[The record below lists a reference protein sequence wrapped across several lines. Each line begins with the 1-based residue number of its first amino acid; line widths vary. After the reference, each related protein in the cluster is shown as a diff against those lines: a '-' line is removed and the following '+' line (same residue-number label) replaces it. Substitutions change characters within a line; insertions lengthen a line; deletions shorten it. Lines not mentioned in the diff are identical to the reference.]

1 MKQSELITNIYNTYI
16 KLKKESSDQA
26 SLYLCS
32 NDELKNI
39 IRNRLIKY
47 NVRDVNELCFEFIFK
62 LTDIFDKYDRDKLDL
77 NIYFNTNLRYYILN
91 YIAHSKNNYGGSK
104 NQNIRIMKSIK
115 DNPLNYNLKE
125 EEIIKLFK
133 EKSGIKKDS
142 KALEYLKLIEAKDI
156 ESFDENIYS
165 STDNELVLEVNDK
178 FIEILKE
185 DRDSEKGL
193 SDRECEIFI
202 KCFIDSIKQVELAKE
217 YNVSKQYINK
227 IKRKGINILKNRIS
241 IDNVSNYT
249 K

>member
-1 MKQSELITNIYNTYI
+1 MKQSEIITNIYNTYI
-16 KLKKESSDQA
+16 KLKDSSSDQA

-32 NDELKNI
+32 NDDLKDI

-47 NVRDVNELCFEFIFK
+47 RVQEVNELCFEFLFK
-62 LTDIFDKYDRDKLDL
+62 LTDIFDKYDQSKLDL

-115 DNPLNYNLKE
+115 EDPLNYNLKE

-142 KALEYLKLIEAKDI
+142 KALEYLKIVDSKDV
-156 ESFDENIYS
+156 ESFDENIY
-165 STDNELVLEVNDK
+165 TDTSNELVLEVNDK
-178 FIEILKE
+178 FIDILKE
-185 DRDSEKGL
+185 DRVNEKGL

-202 KCFIDSIKQVELAKE
+202 KCFIDGIKQVELAHE

-227 IKRKGINILKNRIS
+227 IKRKGINILKSRINT
-241 IDNVSNYT
+241 DNVSNYT